1 MAGVLPPAAS
11 KPARPGQC
19 ESVRALTQILTIALK
34 ELRELLHR
42 PMLVLTL
49 ILGPLLI
56 LIIFGFGSD
65 ATPNPPRAIVVLP
78 KGEAK
83 PRLLQDY
90 QRELQHLLTITQY
103 TGDEAYARD
112 QLRRHAVDAVMILPP
127 SPMATIA
134 AGKRATIK
142 VLYNQMDPLWRSIV
156 PDFMGAVARELN
168 REIFL
173 QRAGTQREAL
183 TKAAGD
189 IDVALRNLDRAIAA
203 TNSANWQEARQEV
216 QTALALSD
224 RVAGALE
231 RLGPEANPL
240 RAQVDQ
246 IRSHL
251 QQLDRLMD
259 AIAPAMATPTGGA
272 PGKQLGLLQMR
283 QSLQGLHDAIA
294 AFTSVPPEVVIAP
307 LAVKTEYVARLK
319 PDFTTFF
326 APAILAL
333 LLQHV
338 AVSLGA
344 LALVQER
351 LAGTFDLYI
360 VAPISNLRL
369 LLGKYVAYVLFTLAI
384 AGVLLVVLLRGMDV
398 PLFGSAW
405 RLALTL
411 LLLALASIGLGFTVS
426 LLAVSERQAVQFS
439 MLSLLGIVFFS
450 GFVLPLDTLRQP
462 ALSVS
467 YALPATYGIMLLQDI
482 MLRGLPG
489 SNGLMLTLVA
499 IAGVLF
505 AACWGLLRWRTH
517 AR

>member
-19 ESVRALTQILTIALK
+19 ESVRALTQILTIAVK

-78 KGEAK
+78 KGAAK

-134 AGKRATIK
+134 GGKRATIE

-168 REIFL
+168 HEIFL

-216 QTALALSD
+216 QTVLAL
-224 RVAGALE
+224 
-231 RLGPEANPL
+231 
-240 RAQVDQ
+240 
-246 IRSHL
+246 
-251 QQLDRLMD
+251 
-259 AIAPAMATPTGGA
+259 
-272 PGKQLGLLQMR
+272 
-283 QSLQGLHDAIA
+283 
-294 AFTSVPPEVVIAP
+294 
-307 LAVKTEYVARLK
+307 
-319 PDFTTFF
+319 
-326 APAILAL
+326 
-333 LLQHV
+333 
-338 AVSLGA
+338 
-344 LALVQER
+344 
-351 LAGTFDLYI
+351 
-360 VAPISNLRL
+360 
-369 LLGKYVAYVLFTLAI
+369 
-384 AGVLLVVLLRGMDV
+384 
-398 PLFGSAW
+398 
-405 RLALTL
+405 
-411 LLLALASIGLGFTVS
+411 
-426 LLAVSERQAVQFS
+426 
-439 MLSLLGIVFFS
+439 
-450 GFVLPLDTLRQP
+450 
-462 ALSVS
+462 
-467 YALPATYGIMLLQDI
+467 
-482 MLRGLPG
+482 
-489 SNGLMLTLVA
+489 
-499 IAGVLF
+499 
-505 AACWGLLRWRTH
+505 
-517 AR
+517 